1 MHPSTYAPLTGRVA
15 AITGGARGIGFELGR
30 AFAQHGASV
39 ALWDRLDTVEAAAE
53 SLAAE
58 TGATVIAHHLDVT
71 QSDSIGAAFD
81 DLEARLGVADI
92 LLNSAGITSG
102 QPALVLSAAEWS
114 QVMNV
119 NVSGTFFVCQA
130 FAQRYSASTGRPDK
144 GMASIVNMSSMS
156 SFAVNIP
163 QTQTAYNAS
172 KAAVSMLTSSLA
184 IEWLPLGIR
193 VNAIAPGYVAS
204 DMTRDFVA
212 ANPELAADWISR
224 IPFGRMAEPSELS
237 GLAVFLSGDSANYIV
252 GQTIIA
258 DGGYTVV

>member
-1 MHPSTYAPLTGRVA
+1 MHSSTYAPLAGRVA
-15 AITGGARGIGFELGR
+15 AITGGARGIGFELAR
-30 AFAQHGASV
+30 AFALHGAKV
-39 ALWDRLDTVEAAAE
+39 ALWDRLDTVDAAAA

-71 QSDSIGAAFD
+71 QCESIADAFD
-81 DLEARLGVADI
+81 DLEERVGVADI

-102 QPALVLSAAEWS
+102 EPALTLSAAEWS

-119 NVSGTFFVCQA
+119 NVTGTFLVCQT
-130 FAQRYSASTGRPDK
+130 FAQRYSASTGRPDP

-163 QTQTAYNAS
+163 QTQAVYNAS

-193 VNAIAPGYVAS
+193 VNAMAPGYVAS

-212 ANPELAADWISR
+212 AHPQLAADWISK
-224 IPFGRMAEPSELS
+224 IPIGRMAQPSELS
-237 GLAVFLSGDSANYIV
+237 ALAVFLAGDSANYIV

-258 DGGYTVV
+258 DGGYTIV